1 MVTPSRPSRLPIGG
15 GHVQRSSHALRR
27 VAGACLATAIASCL
41 ALVALASA
49 QGGSGG
55 PQQSITVT
63 ARGSAATVTG
73 AEDLRPGPV
82 RVTFR
87 AAGRGET
94 DALLLRLKPGVEIT
108 DVLRYLRRVDS
119 VPVDLVSVETAGS
132 VGPGRPFRTSVDLP
146 PGSYVAAALGE
157 RTRGLGDYA
166 AFEVGGEPAGGS
178 LPRADSSIQ
187 MYDYGFRVPRKID
200 GDGTLRIENI
210 GRNEHFIIG
219 IRLNP
224 GANPAAVK
232 RQLIATGN
240 FQGPPPGELVS
251 FISVVSPKTTNVIEA
266 DLEPG
271 VYLLA
276 CSYADRASAGHDH
289 TTFGMV
295 RQATVR

>member
-1 MVTPSRPSRLPIGG
+1 V
-15 GHVQRSSHALRR
+15 RR
-27 VAGACLATAIASCL
+27 VAGACLAAALASCL

-55 PQQSITVT
+55 PRQATTVT
-63 ARGSAATVTG
+63 ARGGAATVTG
-73 AEDLRPGPV
+73 AETLRPGPV
-82 RVTFR
+82 RVTLQ
-87 AAGRGET
+87 AGGRGEA
-94 DALLLRLKPGVEIT
+94 DVLLARLRPGVEIA

-119 VPVDLVSVETAGS
+119 VPVDLVSIETAAG

-146 PGSYVAAALGE
+146 PGSYVAAALGR

-166 AFEVGGEPAGGS
+166 TFEVGGEPAGGS
-178 LPRADSSIQ
+178 LPRADASIQ
-187 MYDYGFRVPRKID
+187 MFDYGFRVPRRID

-224 GANPAAVK
+224 GANPRAVA
-232 RQLIATGN
+232 RQLVAGAD
-240 FQGPPPGELVS
+240 FQGPPPGEFIS

-271 VYLLA
+271 IYVLA
-276 CSYADRASAGHDH
+276 CFYADRASAGHEH
-289 TTFGMV
+289 SEFGMV
-295 RQATVR
+295 RQVTVR